1 MDNYAPN
8 SHRYKEEQK
17 HSSDEKREIKKV
29 AGGKVRTK
37 KKSELSKL
45 SDVFI
50 SEDAANVKNYIF
62 FDVLVPAIKNA
73 IIDIATDSVNM
84 IFGGTRR
91 SGGSGSLL
99 GMASRSSSYISYNK
113 YSDRRDN
120 RHSYDDSRSRTRFDY
135 DDIIY
140 ETRAQAMD
148 ALDTMEDAI
157 DAYGF
162 VTVAD
167 MYDMVDLTAPY
178 TGNRYGWYSLRDAEV
193 TRLRGGGYIIKL
205 PKAEPI
211 KK

>member
-1 MDNYAPN
+1 MDNYVPN

-17 HSSDEKREIKKV
+17 RTSDEKREIRKV
-29 AGGKVRTK
+29 AGGKVKTK

-45 SDVFI
+45 SDIFI
-50 SEDAANVKNYIF
+50 SEDISSVKNFVFYDIF
-62 FDVLVPAIKNA
+62 VPTAKELIITLVTETANA
-73 IIDIATDSVNM
+73 V
-84 IFGGTRR
+84 FGGSRR
-91 SGGSGSLL
+91 SSNGSLL
-99 GMASRSSSYISYNK
+99 NLARSNSYISYNK
-113 YSDRRDN
+113 ISDRRDS
-120 RHSYDDSRSRTRFDY
+120 RHSYEDSRSRARFDY

-140 ETRAQAMD
+140 ESRAQAMD

-205 PKAEPI
+205 PKAEVI

>member
-1 MDNYAPN
+1 MDNYVPN

-17 HSSDEKREIKKV
+17 RTSDEKREIRKV

-91 SGGSGSLL
+91 SSNGSLL
-99 GMASRSSSYISYNK
+99 NLARSNSYVSYNK
-113 YSDRRDN
+113 YSDRRDT
-120 RHSYDDSRSRTRFDY
+120 RSSYEDSRSRARFDY

-140 ETRAQAMD
+140 ESRAQAMD

-205 PKAEPI
+205 PKAEVI

>member
-17 HSSDEKREIKKV
+17 RNPDEKRELRKV
-29 AGGKVRTK
+29 SGGKVRTK

-84 IFGGTRR
+84 IFGGGRR
-91 SGGSGSLL
+91 SGHGGSLL
-99 GMASRSSSYISYNK
+99 NSVRSNSYISYNK
-113 YSDRRDN
+113 ISDRRDS
-120 RHSYDDSRSRTRFDY
+120 RYSYEDSRSRTRFDY

-140 ETRAQAMD
+140 ESKAQAMD
-148 ALDTMEDAI
+148 ALDIMEEAI
-157 DAYGF
+157 DSFGF

-167 MYDMVDLTAPY
+167 MYDIVDQSAPFTA
-178 TGNRYGWYSLRDAEV
+178 NRYGWYSLRDADIV
-193 TRLRGGGYIIKL
+193 RLHGGGYIIKL
-205 PKAEPI
+205 PKAEVI